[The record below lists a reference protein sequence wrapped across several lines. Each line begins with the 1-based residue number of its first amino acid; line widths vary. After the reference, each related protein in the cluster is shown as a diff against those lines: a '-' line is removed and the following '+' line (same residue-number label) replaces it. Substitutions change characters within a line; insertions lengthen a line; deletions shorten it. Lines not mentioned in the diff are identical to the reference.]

1 MYVWREKKA
10 AKAWF
15 LCFLVSS
22 SHEGW
27 FVLCG
32 RKVAVDKKR
41 ELASRRW
48 VEAVQ
53 TAVMVSDHGEAKN
66 DGWRN
71 GGVDDDDDG
80 WCEKGRGTGGERE
93 RQCILL
99 LCLLLLVV
107 VVAVSTG
114 TL

>member
-1 MYVWREKKA
+1 M
-10 AKAWF
+10 
-15 LCFLVSS
+15 
-22 SHEGW
+22 
-27 FVLCG
+27 
-32 RKVAVDKKR
+32 DKKR

-48 VEAVQ
+48 IEAVQ
-53 TAVMVSDHGEAKN
+53 TAVMVSDHGEARN

-71 GGVDDDDDG
+71 GGVDDDDG

>member
-1 MYVWREKKA
+1 MRA
-10 AKAWF
+10 
-15 LCFLVSS
+15 
-22 SHEGW
+22 EGSK
-27 FVLCG
+27 G
-32 RKVAVDKKR
+32 QKTTTS
-41 ELASRRW
+41 ELAII
-48 VEAVQ
+48 EAVRA
-53 TAVMVSDHGEAKN
+53 AVIVSDHGEAKN
-66 DGWRN
+66 DN
-71 GGVDDDDDG
+71 GRVVELMIDDG